1 MRYSKEALIR
11 IVKFTEKELK
21 LINNRRR
28 EHNNLGFA
36 YQLAYVKLHNRLPI
50 QQPLEII
57 EELIQYVSLQ
67 ISLDAK
73 SISKYTTR
81 QATISKHQE
90 QITRAF
96 LREQKILKPAEST
109 LRRLIQQD
117 EKAYPTRATKI

>member
-50 QQPLEII
+50 QQPLEIV

-109 LRRLIQQD
+109 LRRLIQQ
-117 EKAYPTRATKI
+117 E